1 MLSPI
6 VEVTVTRRNKFEN
19 VEVTSAF
26 KVAKPINTIIV
37 FEESKYPMPYRFRYV
52 DDKGTAQDVYVDKF
66 INIEEKKIAGIRTIN
81 YSCQSRIGGRDIR
94 YELKYVIDDPRWELY
109 KM

>member
-1 MLSPI
+1 M
-6 VEVTVTRRNKFEN
+6 
-19 VEVTSAF
+19 
-26 KVAKPINTIIV
+26 
-37 FEESKYPMPYRFRYV
+37 
-52 DDKGTAQDVYVDKF
+52 DKF